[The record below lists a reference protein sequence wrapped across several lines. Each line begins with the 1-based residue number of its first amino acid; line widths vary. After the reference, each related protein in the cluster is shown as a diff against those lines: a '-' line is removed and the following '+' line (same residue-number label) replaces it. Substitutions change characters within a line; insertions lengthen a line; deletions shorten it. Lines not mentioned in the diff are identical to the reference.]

1 MRLESLT
8 PVYCFRVIE
17 SESKRDEFKRTAH
30 NCTIC
35 WCYSYNYL
43 AGITGYKL
51 VLREHDLR
59 LRRLLRLLISLG
71 FYPLSSSDKFA
82 NLHLLCVV
90 FHKQLVESFI

>member
-17 SESKRDEFKRTAH
+17 SESKRDEFKIAQFVG
-30 NCTIC
+30 
-35 WCYSYNYL
+35 YSYNYL

-71 FYPLSSSDKFA
+71 FYQLSSSDKFA